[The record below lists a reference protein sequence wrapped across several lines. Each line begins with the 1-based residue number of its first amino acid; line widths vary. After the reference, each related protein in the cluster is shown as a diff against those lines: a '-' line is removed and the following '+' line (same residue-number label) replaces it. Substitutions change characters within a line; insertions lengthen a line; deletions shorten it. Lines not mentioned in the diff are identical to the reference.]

1 MDVGKKDI
9 RYTLRFAEKLHNQK
23 DFQQILKSGRKL
35 VHPALLIYARPAVTG
50 KPMSRM
56 GLITGRKVGIAAD
69 RNRVKR
75 RLREIFRLNK
85 NSIRPNSDIIFVPR
99 SPAVAMNYKQLESVV
114 FSLLR
119 KAGVLE

>member
-1 MDVGKKDI
+1 M
-9 RYTLRFAEKLHNQK
+9 RFTLRFAEKLHSQK

-35 VHPALLIYARPAVTG
+35 VHPALFIYVRPAVAG

-85 NSIRPNSDIIFVPR
+85 NSIKPNSDIIFVPR

-114 FSLLR
+114 FSLLC
-119 KAGVLE
+119 KAGILE

>member
-1 MDVGKKDI
+1 M
-9 RYTLRFAEKLHNQK
+9 RFTLRFAEKLHSQK

-35 VHPALLIYARPAVTG
+35 VHPALFIYTLPRAAG
-50 KPMSRM
+50 KPMCRM

-85 NSIRPNSDIIFVPR
+85 NSIKPVSDIIFVPR
-99 SPAVAMNYKQLESVV
+99 SPAVALNYKQLESVV
-114 FSLLR
+114 FSLLG

>member
-1 MDVGKKDI
+1 M
-9 RYTLRFAEKLHNQK
+9 RFTLRFAEKLHSQK
-23 DFQQILKSGRKL
+23 DFKQILKSGRKL
-35 VHPALLIYARPAVTG
+35 VHPALFIYVRPGASS

-85 NSIRPNSDIIFVPR
+85 NSIAPISDIIFVPR
-99 SPAVAMNYKQLESVV
+99 SPAVAMNYKQIESVV

>member
-1 MDVGKKDI
+1 M
-9 RYTLRFAEKLHNQK
+9 RFTLRFAEKLHSQK

-35 VHPALLIYARPAVTG
+35 VHPALFVYVLSPVSDRG

-85 NSIRPNSDIIFVPR
+85 NDIKPNSDIIFVPR

-114 FSLLR
+114 FSLLS

>member
-1 MDVGKKDI
+1 
-9 RYTLRFAEKLHNQK
+9 
-23 DFQQILKSGRKL
+23 
-35 VHPALLIYARPAVTG
+35 
-50 KPMSRM
+50 MSRM

-85 NSIRPNSDIIFVPR
+85 NSIAPISDIIFVPR
-99 SPAVAMNYKQLESVV
+99 SPAVAMNYKQLESAV

-119 KAGVLE
+119 KAGILA

>member
-1 MDVGKKDI
+1 M
-9 RYTLRFAEKLHNQK
+9 RFTLRFAEKLHSQK

-35 VHPALLIYARPAVTG
+35 VHPALFIYVLPGAAG

-85 NSIRPNSDIIFVPR
+85 NGIKPNSDIIFVPR
-99 SPAVAMNYKQLESVV
+99 PPAVAMNYKQLESAV